1 MNLLFFIIFLLFSL
15 LVLRLGVVQIVKGED
30 YKREVTTD
38 DTIVKTAVP
47 RRGEIFD
54 RTGKLVVGNTP
65 LNAITYTRPKLIKP
79 EEMLKIAENLAKLI
93 DIETDVSQIVI
104 KEIIGF

>member
-30 YKREVTTD
+30 YKREVERTD

-47 RRGEIFD
+47 KEE
-54 RTGKLVVGNTP
+54 K
-65 LNAITYTRPKLIKP
+65 YLI
-79 EEMLKIAENLAKLI
+79 AQG
-93 DIETDVSQIVI
+93 S
-104 KEIIGF
+104 